1 MASAPTRPPR
11 SGIEIAM
18 DLAAADANSTAS
30 HGSSSRYTPAAGT
43 RSTGTPAPAPI
54 ALADVLARSNADH
67 VAALDQVLAE
77 RNQFCLENAKLSSE
91 NVRIWN
97 LMGRIRKENESLKAR
112 CAELERLYSVPP
124 STNKGSPL
132 SSAMGPTPGSPA
144 GNRRRLPHAIEGERS
159 SSPLSSPR
167 HGGQN
172 SRSDLEQRISSAG
185 QAAPAV
191 EAYRG
196 AQEPVNPSFGS
207 AATAV
212 EMAPARSNANGTSH
226 NHDSPITS
234 VDQGPSRNT
243 NPVDTGVERGT
254 NSGSQASIM
263 QQRAAA
269 QAQAQFMSLARPS
282 QGQDELANSMISHE
296 SGDFEAIDRS
306 SASGTD
312 DNSHQIGMIPQPTA
326 NERLRTPAQQGYPS
340 PSGVPA
346 SPYQQNVERVAEQER
361 SLLASGPNRNRA
373 EVTPTMIPSSAST
386 RSLVHKVVSEDRI
399 SRSSGSRRSKDDV
412 KKRILA
418 PRLDSSLLRVASV
431 KIQGTNYRSPDRG
444 KESISFLIAVD
455 ILHPPASWGLNSM
468 ASGEPTPPTSWTIEK
483 SYSDIVGLDAKL
495 RSKVGKKAAQRLAPL
510 PDKAL
515 FKDHAPA
522 KVDQRKAL
530 LEIYLQSLMVLELPD
545 KDEVCTFLC
554 TDVVPNRNRDPLS
567 ISKEGFLT
575 KKGQNLGRWVTRF
588 YVLRNSYLSY
598 FETRGG
604 ALIGSIKI
612 REAQIGRQQKSSASS
627 EQDENA
633 YRHAFLI
640 LEKREGSHEETP
652 HIARHVLCAESDEE
666 RDDWVDVLV
675 RVIAEL
681 DGNSVDDLP
690 SSPTQAMSK
699 MSLSQHP
706 TTPGRDNSGYNTRL
720 PDAIFSPSA
729 DTSVRQFAGDTD
741 RAGSMGQESSR
752 NFSVRMN
759 SIDSTATGKPASST
773 AATSIPPSA
782 SYRSFQE
789 PRSPV
794 STRTADLHDPPG
806 SPGLRTE
813 PLGRG
818 KASISGPINGAPIP
832 AGYKFGA
839 RDDVPSD
846 SKKDDKKRFWQG
858 FRGFGGHDK
867 HQREPRPVFGVPL
880 AESIAISSIHEGM
893 ALPSVVYR
901 CIEYLEKRNAFM
913 EEGIYRLSGSSAVIK
928 TLKDRFNMEGD
939 VDLLAEN
946 QYYDPHAIA
955 GLLKTFLRELPTSV
969 LTRELHMDFMRVN
982 ELQERAERV
991 NELGHLVSQLP
1002 LANYSLLRTLCS
1014 HLIKIIEHSD
1024 VNKMTMRNV
1033 GIVFSPT
1040 LAIGAGIFAL
1050 FLTEFDSVFETDAN
1064 GEPAPKRIE
1073 EEVAAVESFDQGAE
1087 AEENPNRNKRNS
1099 VQYRESQAE
1108 KLLGLEGR
1116 SLSHRVDEDMEGIPD
1131 DAGAESWAEDEDNQ
1145 HLSQHNGSE
1154 GQIQYEEEQHFHQ
1167 NEAHQQQQQRQQQQ
1181 HQMHAPSAIMS

>member
-1 MASAPTRPPR
+1 MASAPARPPR
-11 SGIEIAM
+11 YGIDNAM
-18 DLAAADANSTAS
+18 EHATADANSTAS

-77 RNQFCLENAKLSSE
+77 RNQFCLDNAKLSSE

-97 LMGRIRKENESLKAR
+97 LMGRIRKENENLKAR
-112 CAELERLYSVPP
+112 CAELERAYGVAP
-124 STNKGSPL
+124 SANKGSPL
-132 SSAMGPTPGSPA
+132 SSATNPTPSSPA
-144 GNRRRLPHAIEGERS
+144 GNRRRLPYGAEAERS

-167 HGGQN
+167 HGRQN
-172 SRSDLEQRISSAG
+172 SRSDLEQRLASSG
-185 QAAPAV
+185 QANPA
-191 EAYRG
+191 AG
-196 AQEPVNPSFGS
+196 ASRNPQESANPSFGT
-207 AATAV
+207 AAAQH
-212 EMAPARSNANGTSH
+212 ENAPARSNTNGS
-226 NHDSPITS
+226 NLAYDSPITS
-234 VDQGPSRNT
+234 VDQGPSHST
-243 NPVDTGVERGT
+243 NPVDTGADRSVNNGP
-254 NSGSQASIM
+254 QASIM

-269 QAQAQFMSLARPS
+269 QAHAQSMSLVRPG
-282 QGQDELANSMISHE
+282 QGPDELADSLASHE

-312 DNSHQIGMIPQPTA
+312 ESPHQMGMTPHTPGQDK
-326 NERLRTPAQQGYPS
+326 LRTPHQQSYSS
-340 PSGVPA
+340 PSGIPA
-346 SPYQQNVERVAEQER
+346 SPYQPTVDRAAEQER

-373 EVTPTMIPSSAST
+373 EVTPTMIPSTAST
-386 RSLVHKVVSEDRI
+386 RSLVSKVVSEDRI
-399 SRSSGSRRSKDDV
+399 SRGSGSRRSKD
-412 KKRILA
+412 KKRVLA

-444 KESISFLIAVD
+444 KESISFLITVD

-483 SYSDIVGLDAKL
+483 SYSDIIGLDAKI
-495 RSKVGKKAAQRLAPL
+495 RSKVGKKASQRLAPL

-554 TDVVPNRNRDPLS
+554 TDVVPNRLRDPLS
-567 ISKEGFLT
+567 CSKEGFLT

-604 ALIGSIKI
+604 AQIGTINI
-612 REAQIGRQQKSSASS
+612 REAQIGRQQKSTASS

-640 LEKREGSHEETP
+640 LEKRDGSHEEPP

-675 RVIAEL
+675 RAIAEL
-681 DGNSVDDLP
+681 DGHSVDDLP

-699 MSLSQHP
+699 MSLSQNP
-706 TTPGRDNSGYNTRL
+706 STPGRDGLGYNSRL
-720 PDAIFSPSA
+720 PDATFSPSA
-729 DTSVRQFAGDTD
+729 DN
-741 RAGSMGQESSR
+741 SSR
-752 NFSVRMN
+752 NFGGDMDRGASIGQDSSRNPSARMN
-759 SIDSTATGKPASST
+759 SIDSTATGKPTVST
-773 AATSIPPSA
+773 AATSLPQSA
-782 SYRSFQE
+782 SYRSFNE

-794 STRTADLHDPPG
+794 STRNADLQDPPG
-806 SPGLRTE
+806 SPGLRNNE
-813 PLGRG
+813 ALGRG

-839 RDDVPSD
+839 RDEAAPDN
-846 SKKDDKKRFWQG
+846 KKDDKKRFWQG
-858 FRGFGGHDK
+858 FRAFGGHDK
-867 HQREPRPVFGVPL
+867 HNREPRPVFGVPL
-880 AESIAISSIHEGM
+880 AESIAISSTHEGL

-969 LTRELHMDFMRVN
+969 LTRELHMDFMRIN
-982 ELQERAERV
+982 ELQDRVERV

-1073 EEVAAVESFDQGAE
+1073 EEVAAVDPLDQGNDGSM
-1087 AEENPNRNKRNS
+1087 ENSKRNKRNS

-1116 SLSHRVDEDMEGIPD
+1116 SLSHRPVDEDLEGIAD
-1131 DAGAESWAEDEDNQ
+1131 EAGAESWAENNN
-1145 HLSQHNGSE
+1145 HMSE
-1154 GQIQYEEEQHFHQ
+1154 RHDSNGQIHYEQHPHHQ
-1167 NEAHQQQQQRQQQQ
+1167 NEGQQ
-1181 HQMHAPSAIMS
+1181 QMHAPSAIMG

>member
-1 MASAPTRPPR
+1 MASVPARPPR
-11 SGIEIAM
+11 YGI
-18 DLAAADANSTAS
+18 DPTGDPAAGHTADANSTAS
-30 HGSSSRYTPAAGT
+30 HGSSSRFAPAAGT

-77 RNQFCLENAKLSSE
+77 RNQFCLDNAKLSSE

-97 LMGRIRKENESLKAR
+97 LMGRIRKENESLKAKL
-112 CAELERLYSVPP
+112 AELERAHGVAP
-124 STNKGSPL
+124 SAATKASPL
-132 SSAMGPTPGSPA
+132 NSATGAIPGSPA
-144 GNRRRLPHAIEGERS
+144 GNRRRLPYANEGERS

-167 HGGQN
+167 HARQS
-172 SRSDLEQRISSAG
+172 SRTDLEQRS
-185 QAAPAV
+185 AAPAPAHPALG
-191 EAYRG
+191 AYRSPPE
-196 AQEPVNPSFGS
+196 AVQPSFGS
-207 AATAV
+207 AAATY
-212 EMAPARSNANGTSH
+212 EENPNGSLANGSGAVY
-226 NHDSPITS
+226 DSPITS
-234 VDQGPSRNT
+234 VDQGPSRAT
-243 NPVDTGVERGT
+243 QPVDTGAERSVSNGPH
-254 NSGSQASIM
+254 ASIM

-269 QAQAQFMSLARPS
+269 QAQAQSLSLARPG
-282 QGQDELANSMISHE
+282 QGADNLTDSPASHE
-296 SGDFEAIDRS
+296 DFEAIERS

-312 DNSHQIGMIPQPTA
+312 ENPHQIGMTPRTPVQ
-326 NERLRTPAQQGYPS
+326 ERLRAPHQQAFPS
-340 PSGVPA
+340 PSGVTA
-346 SPYQQNVERVAEQER
+346 SSPYQAQLDPSAEQER
-361 SLLASGPNRNRA
+361 SLLASGPNRNRV

-386 RSLVHKVVSEDRI
+386 RSLASRMVTEDRI
-399 SRSSGSRRSKDDV
+399 SRGPGSKRSKDDV
-412 KKRILA
+412 KKRVLA

-431 KIQGTNYRSPDRG
+431 KIQGTNYRAPDRG
-444 KESISFLIAVD
+444 KESISFLITVD

-468 ASGEPTPPTSWTIEK
+468 SSGEPTPPTSWTIEK

-495 RSKVGKKAAQRLAPL
+495 RSKVGKKASQRLAPL

-554 TDVVPNRNRDPLS
+554 TDVVPNRIRDPTS
-567 ISKEGFLT
+567 CSKEGFLT

-598 FETRGG
+598 FEARGG
-604 ALIGSIKI
+604 AQIGSINI
-612 REAQIGRQQKSSASS
+612 REAQIGRQQKSTAGD
-627 EQDENA
+627 QDENA

-640 LEKREGSHEETP
+640 LEKRDASHEEP
-652 HIARHVLCAESDEE
+652 AHIARHVLCAESDDE

-675 RVIAEL
+675 RAIAEL
-681 DGNSVDDLP
+681 DGNSVDESP
-690 SSPTQAMSK
+690 ASPTQAMSK
-699 MSLSQHP
+699 MSLSHNP
-706 TTPGRDNSGYNTRL
+706 STPGRDGGYNGRL
-720 PDAIFSPSA
+720 PDATFSPSA
-729 DTSVRQFAGDTD
+729 DVASRPFAHDGGAPMSQDP
-741 RAGSMGQESSR
+741 SR
-752 NFSVRMN
+752 TASARLN
-759 SIDSTATGKPASST
+759 SLDSTATTSRQAAST
-773 AATSIPPSA
+773 AATSLPQSA
-782 SYRSFQE
+782 SYRSFNE
-789 PRSPV
+789 PRSPA
-794 STRTADLHDPPG
+794 STRNAELQDPPG
-806 SPGLRTE
+806 SPDLRSDS
-813 PLGRG
+813 LGRG

-839 RDDVPSD
+839 RDDVAPD

-858 FRGFGGHDK
+858 FRAFGGHDK
-867 HQREPRPVFGVPL
+867 QNREPRPVFGVPL
-880 AESIAISSIHEGM
+880 AESIAISSIHEGL

-982 ELQERAERV
+982 ELQDRAERI
-991 NELGHLVSQLP
+991 NELGELVSQLP

-1040 LAIGAGIFAL
+1040 LAIGAGVFAL

-1073 EEVAAVESFDQGAE
+1073 EEVAPADVNDQGFHGDALDN
-1087 AEENPNRNKRNS
+1087 AKRNKRNS
-1099 VQYRESQAE
+1099 VQYRESQAD

-1116 SLSHRVDEDMEGIPD
+1116 SLSHRTVDEDMEGIPD
-1131 DAGAESWAEDEDNQ
+1131 EPVHEGWVE
-1145 HLSQHNGSE
+1145 NGSAGGDRNDSSRPYE
-1154 GQIQYEEEQHFHQ
+1154 QYSS
-1167 NEAHQQQQQRQQQQ
+1167 EAQQQQQQ
-1181 HQMHAPSAIMS
+1181 HAIHHDQAAPSAVVS

>member
-1 MASAPTRPPR
+1 MASAPARPPR
-11 SGIEIAM
+11 YGIDNAM
-18 DLAAADANSTAS
+18 DSAAADANSTAS
-30 HGSSSRYTPAAGT
+30 HGSSSRFTPAAGT
-43 RSTGTPAPAPI
+43 RSAGTPAPQPI

-77 RNQFCLENAKLSSE
+77 RNQFCLDNAKLSSE

-112 CAELERLYSVPP
+112 CAELERAYGVAST
-124 STNKGSPL
+124 TNKSSPL
-132 SSAMGPTPGSPA
+132 NSATNATPGSPA
-144 GNRRRLPHAIEGERS
+144 GTRRRLPYANEGERS

-167 HGGQN
+167 HGRQN
-172 SRSDLEQRISSAG
+172 SRSDLEQRLNQSN
-185 QAAPAV
+185 PAV
-191 EAYRG
+191 GAYRTP
-196 AQEPVNPSFGS
+196 QDSTNPSFGS
-207 AATAV
+207 AAASYEPT
-212 EMAPARSNANGTSH
+212 PSRSNTNGSAH
-226 NHDSPITS
+226 NYDSPITS
-234 VDQGPSRNT
+234 VDQGPSRSSH
-243 NPVDTGVERGT
+243 PVDTEAERPST
-254 NSGSQASIM
+254 NNGSQASIM

-269 QAQAQFMSLARPS
+269 QAQAQSMSLARP
-282 QGQDELANSMISHE
+282 GQASEEPTDSLASHE

-312 DNSHQIGMIPQPTA
+312 DSPHPIGMTPQTPSQD
-326 NERLRTPAQQGYPS
+326 RLRTSNQQAYPSAS
-340 PSGVPA
+340 PSGIPA
-346 SPYQQNVERVAEQER
+346 SPYQPAVDRVAEQER

-373 EVTPTMIPSSAST
+373 EITPTMIPSSAST
-386 RSLVHKVVSEDRI
+386 RSLVSKVVSEDRI
-399 SRSSGSRRSKDDV
+399 SRGSGSRRSKD
-412 KKRILA
+412 KKRVLA

-444 KESISFLIAVD
+444 KESISFLITVD

-483 SYSDIVGLDAKL
+483 SYSDIIGLDAKL
-495 RSKVGKKAAQRLAPL
+495 RSKVGKKASQRLAPL

-554 TDVVPNRNRDPLS
+554 TDVVPNRLRDPLS
-567 ISKEGFLT
+567 CTKEGFLT

-588 YVLRNSYLSY
+588 YVLRNSFLSY
-598 FETRGG
+598 YETRGG
-604 ALIGSIKI
+604 AQIGSINI
-612 REAQIGRQQKSSASS
+612 REAQIGRQQKSAASS

-640 LEKREGSHEETP
+640 LEKRDGSHDEPP

-675 RVIAEL
+675 RAIAEL
-681 DGNSVDDLP
+681 DGPAGDDLP

-699 MSLSQHP
+699 LSLSQQTP
-706 TTPGRDNSGYNTRL
+706 TAGRDGLGFSSRL
-720 PDAIFSPSA
+720 PDATFSPSA
-729 DTSVRQFAGDTD
+729 DTSVRQFAGDMD
-741 RAGSMGQESSR
+741 RAGSIGHDSSR
-752 NFSVRMN
+752 NASARMN
-759 SIDSTATGKPASST
+759 SIDSTATGKPAAST
-773 AATSIPPSA
+773 AATSLPPSA
-782 SYRSFQE
+782 SYRSFNE

-806 SPGLRTE
+806 SPGLRNE
-813 PLGRG
+813 SLGRG

-839 RDDVPSD
+839 RDEAAPDAR
-846 SKKDDKKRFWQG
+846 KDDKKRFWQG
-858 FRGFGGHDK
+858 FRAFGGHDK
-867 HQREPRPVFGVPL
+867 HNREPRPVFGVPL
-880 AESIAISSIHEGM
+880 AESIAISSIHEGL

-969 LTRELHMDFMRVN
+969 LTRELHMDFMRIN
-982 ELQERAERV
+982 ELQDRVERV

-1073 EEVAAVESFDQGAE
+1073 EQVAAVDPAEQGIDAG
-1087 AEENPNRNKRNS
+1087 ALDASKRNKRNS

-1116 SLSHRVDEDMEGIPD
+1116 SLSHRPVDEDMEGIADD
-1131 DAGAESWAEDEDNQ
+1131 DAAAESWAENHQ
-1145 HLSQHNGSE
+1145 HASE
-1154 GQIQYEEEQHFHQ
+1154 RNDSDGPMHYEQHPHQ
-1167 NEAHQQQQQRQQQQ
+1167 NEAQPMR
-1181 HQMHAPSAIMS
+1181 APSTAIMG

>member
-1 MASAPTRPPR
+1 MDQASAHT
-11 SGIEIAM
+11 
-18 DLAAADANSTAS
+18 ADANSTAS
-30 HGSSSRYTPAAGT
+30 HGSSSRFNAAAGT

-54 ALADVLARSNADH
+54 AMADVLARSNSDP
-67 VAALDQVLAE
+67 VAALDQLLAE
-77 RNQFCLENAKLSSE
+77 RNQFCLDNAKLSSE

-112 CAELERLYSVPP
+112 CAELERAYGAAPVTTG
-124 STNKGSPL
+124 TNSKSSPL
-132 SSAMGPTPGSPA
+132 SPSQGATPGSPA
-144 GNRRRLPHAIEGERS
+144 GNRRRLPYGLDGERS
-159 SSPLSSPR
+159 GSPLSSLR
-167 HGGQN
+167 HVRQN
-172 SRSDLEQRISSAG
+172 SKTELDQRLGSTA
-185 QAAPAV
+185 QAPPA
-191 EAYRG
+191 AATYRNP
-196 AQEPVNPSFGS
+196 QETANPSFSS
-207 AATAV
+207 AAATS
-212 EMAPARSNANGTSH
+212 EAPPSRSNTNGSSH
-226 NHDSPITS
+226 AYDSPVTS
-234 VDQGPSRNT
+234 VDQGPSRST
-243 NPVDTGVERGT
+243 QPVDTGIERGALSNT
-254 NSGSQASIM
+254 GSQASIM

-269 QAQAQFMSLARPS
+269 QAQAQSLSLAHLSSAP
-282 QGQDELANSMISHE
+282 GELRDSLASHE

-312 DNSHQIGMIPQPTA
+312 DSPHNIGMTPQAATQD
-326 NERLRTPAQQGYPS
+326 RLRNPVQQVSPS
-340 PSGVPA
+340 PSGLPA
-346 SPYQQNVERVAEQER
+346 SPYPSTVDRAAEQER
-361 SLLASGPNRNRA
+361 SLLASGPNRSRA
-373 EVTPTMIPSSAST
+373 EITPTMIPSSAST
-386 RSLVHKVVSEDRI
+386 RSLVTKVASEHRD
-399 SRSSGSRRSKDDV
+399 SRGSRRSKDG
-412 KKRILA
+412 KKRVLA

-431 KIQGTNYRSPDRG
+431 RIQGTNYRSPDRG
-444 KESISFLIAVD
+444 KESISFFITID
-455 ILHPPASWGLNSM
+455 ILQPPASWGLNSM

-495 RSKVGKKAAQRLAPL
+495 RSKVGKKASQRLAPL

-554 TDVVPNRNRDPLS
+554 TDVVPNRGRDPLS
-567 ISKEGFLT
+567 CAKEGFLT

-598 FETRGG
+598 YETRGG
-604 ALIGSIKI
+604 AQIGSINI

-640 LEKREGSHEETP
+640 LEKREGSHDEP
-652 HIARHVLCAESDEE
+652 SHIARHVLCAESDEE

-675 RVIAEL
+675 RAIAEL
-681 DGNSVDDLP
+681 DGPSVDETP
-690 SSPTQAMSK
+690 SSPTEAMSK
-699 MSLSQHP
+699 MSLSQQQS
-706 TTPGRDNSGYNTRL
+706 TPGREGQGHSARL
-720 PDAIFSPSA
+720 PDATFSPSA
-729 DTSVRQFAGDTD
+729 DTSSRHY
-741 RAGSMGQESSR
+741 GSDVDHVASTGRDASR
-752 NFSVRMN
+752 NPPARVDSL
-759 SIDSTATGKPASST
+759 DSTATSKPAASS
-773 AATSIPPSA
+773 AAAPLSQSA
-782 SYRSFQE
+782 SYRSFNE

-794 STRTADLHDPPG
+794 STRTTDLQDAPG
-806 SPGLRTE
+806 SPGPRNE
-813 PLGRG
+813 PLSRG
-818 KASISGPINGAPIP
+818 KASISGPLNGAPIP

-839 RDDVPSD
+839 RDEAAPDN
-846 SKKDDKKRFWQG
+846 KKDDKKRFWQG
-858 FRGFGGHDK
+858 FRAFGGHDK
-867 HQREPRPVFGVPL
+867 HNREPRPVFGVPL
-880 AESIAISSIHEGM
+880 AESIAISSIHEGL

-969 LTRELHMDFMRVN
+969 LTRELHMDFMRIN
-982 ELQERAERV
+982 ELQDRVERV
-991 NELGHLVSQLP
+991 NELGYLVSQLP

-1050 FLTEFDSVFETDAN
+1050 FLTEFDSVFQTDAN

-1073 EEVAAVESFDQGAE
+1073 EEVVGVAPTDQGSHAE
-1087 AEENPNRNKRNS
+1087 GSVENSKRSKRNS

-1116 SLSHRVDEDMEGIPD
+1116 SLSHRTVDEDMEGIAD
-1131 DAGAESWAEDEDNQ
+1131 DAGSESWTDNK
-1145 HLSQHNGSE
+1145 HATVPNDAIE
-1154 GQIQYEEEQHFHQ
+1154 QIQYEPG
-1167 NEAHQQQQQRQQQQ
+1167 ADQR
-1181 HQMHAPSAIMS
+1181 S

>member
-1 MASAPTRPPR
+1 MASVPARPPR
-11 SGIEIAM
+11 YGIDPAM
-18 DLAAADANSTAS
+18 DSAGGYTADANSTAS
-30 HGSSSRYTPAAGT
+30 HGSSSRFTPAAGT

-77 RNQFCLENAKLSSE
+77 RNQFCLDNAKLSSE

-97 LMGRIRKENESLKAR
+97 LMGRIRKENESLKAKL
-112 CAELERLYSVPP
+112 AELERAYNIAP
-124 STNKGSPL
+124 SAAAKGSPL
-132 SSAMGPTPGSPA
+132 NSATSAIPSSPA

-167 HGGQN
+167 HARQN
-172 SRSDLEQRISSAG
+172 SRSDLEQRSA
-185 QAAPAV
+185 ASAPAHASIG
-191 EAYRG
+191 AYRSPPE
-196 AQEPVNPSFGS
+196 QVQPSFGS
-207 AATAV
+207 AAASYEENPTATHT
-212 EMAPARSNANGTSH
+212 NGSSH
-226 NHDSPITS
+226 AYDSPITS
-234 VDQGPSRNT
+234 VDQGPSRT
-243 NPVDTGVERGT
+243 TQPVDTGADRGLG
-254 NSGSQASIM
+254 NGPHVSIM

-269 QAQAQFMSLARPS
+269 QAQAQSLSLARPG
-282 QGQDELANSMISHE
+282 QGADEPTDSPASHE
-296 SGDFEAIDRS
+296 DFEAIERS

-312 DNSHQIGMIPQPTA
+312 ENPHQFGMTPRTPVQD
-326 NERLRTPAQQGYPS
+326 RLRTPHQHGYSS
-340 PSGVPA
+340 PSGVAA
-346 SPYQQNVERVAEQER
+346 SPYQAQQVDRSAEQER

-386 RSLVHKVVSEDRI
+386 RSLASRMVTDDRI
-399 SRSSGSRRSKDDV
+399 SRGPGSKRSKDDV
-412 KKRILA
+412 KKRVLT

-444 KESISFLIAVD
+444 KESISFLITVD

-468 ASGEPTPPTSWTIEK
+468 SSGEPTPPTSWTIEK

-495 RSKVGKKAAQRLAPL
+495 RSKVGKKASQRLAPL

-554 TDVVPNRNRDPLS
+554 TDVVPNRIRDPTS
-567 ISKEGFLT
+567 CSKEGFLT

-588 YVLRNSYLSY
+588 YMLRNSYLSY

-604 ALIGSIKI
+604 AQIGSINIK
-612 REAQIGRQQKSSASS
+612 EAQIGRQQKSTAS

-640 LEKREGSHEETP
+640 LEKRDASHDEP
-652 HIARHVLCAESDEE
+652 AHIARHVLCAESDEE

-675 RVIAEL
+675 RAIAEL
-681 DGNSVDDLP
+681 DGNSVDDSP
-690 SSPTQAMSK
+690 ASPTQAMSK
-699 MSLSQHP
+699 MSLSNNP
-706 TTPGRDNSGYNTRL
+706 STPGRDGGYSGRL
-720 PDAIFSPSA
+720 ADATFSPSA
-729 DTSVRQFAGDTD
+729 DL
-741 RAGSMGQESSR
+741 SSR
-752 NFSVRMN
+752 PFAHDGDRGASIGQDPSRNTSARLN
-759 SIDSTATGKPASST
+759 SLDSTATSRQAAST
-773 AATSIPPSA
+773 APSSLPQSA
-782 SYRSFQE
+782 SYRSFNE
-789 PRSPV
+789 PRSPA
-794 STRTADLHDPPG
+794 STRKAELQDPPG
-806 SPGLRTE
+806 SPGLRNE
-813 PLGRG
+813 SLSRG

-839 RDDVPSD
+839 RDDVASD
-846 SKKDDKKRFWQG
+846 NKKDDKKRFWQG
-858 FRGFGGHDK
+858 FRAFGGHDK
-867 HQREPRPVFGVPL
+867 QNREPRPVFGVPL
-880 AESIAISSIHEGM
+880 AESIAISSIHEGL

-982 ELQERAERV
+982 ELQDRAERI
-991 NELGHLVSQLP
+991 NELGELVSQLP

-1040 LAIGAGIFAL
+1040 LAIGAGVFAL

-1073 EEVAAVESFDQGAE
+1073 EEVAAVDVNDQGFSGDGS
-1087 AEENPNRNKRNS
+1087 ENAKRNKRNS

-1116 SLSHRVDEDMEGIPD
+1116 SLSHRTVDEDMEGIPD
-1131 DAGAESWAEDEDNQ
+1131 GPINDSWAE
-1145 HLSQHNGSE
+1145 NGAAGGERNNSNRP
-1154 GQIQYEEEQHFHQ
+1154 YEQHSS
-1167 NEAHQQQQQRQQQQ
+1167 ESKQQ
-1181 HQMHAPSAIMS
+1181 HQLQHNQAAPSAVMS

>member
-1 MASAPTRPPR
+1 MASAPARPPR
-11 SGIEIAM
+11 YGIDNAM
-18 DLAAADANSTAS
+18 DPDANSTAS
-30 HGSSSRYTPAAGT
+30 HGSSSRFTPAAGT
-43 RSTGTPAPAPI
+43 RSAGTPAPAPI

-77 RNQFCLENAKLSSE
+77 RNQFCLDNAKLSSE

-97 LMGRIRKENESLKAR
+97 LMGRIRKENENLKAR
-112 CAELERLYSVPP
+112 CAELERAYGVAP
-124 STNKGSPL
+124 TANRGSPL
-132 SSAMGPTPGSPA
+132 SSAINATPSSPA
-144 GNRRRLPHAIEGERS
+144 GNRRRLPYGAEAERS

-167 HGGQN
+167 HGRQN
-172 SRSDLEQRISSAG
+172 SRSDLEQRLASAG
-185 QAAPAV
+185 QANPA
-191 EAYRG
+191 AG
-196 AQEPVNPSFGS
+196 AFRNPQESANPSFGT
-207 AATAV
+207 AAPQYET
-212 EMAPARSNANGTSH
+212 APARSNTNGS
-226 NHDSPITS
+226 NLAYDSPITS
-234 VDQGPSRNT
+234 VDQGPSQST
-243 NPVDTGVERGT
+243 NPVDTGADRSA
-254 NSGSQASIM
+254 NNGSQASIM

-269 QAQAQFMSLARPS
+269 QAQAQSMSLARPG
-282 QGQDELANSMISHE
+282 QGPDEFTDSLASHE

-312 DNSHQIGMIPQPTA
+312 ESPHQIGMTPNTPGQD
-326 NERLRTPAQQGYPS
+326 RLRTPHQQAYPS
-340 PSGVPA
+340 PSGIPA
-346 SPYQQNVERVAEQER
+346 SPFQPTVDRAAEQER

-386 RSLVHKVVSEDRI
+386 RSLVSKVVSEDRI
-399 SRSSGSRRSKDDV
+399 SRGSGSRRSKD
-412 KKRILA
+412 KKRVLA

-444 KESISFLIAVD
+444 KESISFLITVD

-483 SYSDIVGLDAKL
+483 SYSDIIGLDAKL
-495 RSKVGKKAAQRLAPL
+495 RSKVGKKASQRLAPL

-554 TDVVPNRNRDPLS
+554 TDVVPNRLRDPLS
-567 ISKEGFLT
+567 CSKEGFLT

-604 ALIGSIKI
+604 AQIGTINI
-612 REAQIGRQQKSSASS
+612 REAQIGRQQKSTSSS

-640 LEKREGSHEETP
+640 LEKRDGSHEEPP

-675 RVIAEL
+675 RAIAEL
-681 DGNSVDDLP
+681 DGHSVDDLP

-699 MSLSQHP
+699 MSLSQNP
-706 TTPGRDNSGYNTRL
+706 SGPGRDGLGYNSRL
-720 PDAIFSPSA
+720 PDATFSPSA
-729 DTSVRQFAGDTD
+729 DN
-741 RAGSMGQESSR
+741 SSR
-752 NFSVRMN
+752 NFGVDMDRGASMGQDPSRNPSARMN
-759 SIDSTATGKPASST
+759 SIDSTATGKPTVST
-773 AATSIPPSA
+773 AATSLPQSA
-782 SYRSFQE
+782 SYRSLNE
-789 PRSPV
+789 PRSPAG
-794 STRTADLHDPPG
+794 TRNADLQDAPG
-806 SPGLRTE
+806 SPGLRNNE

-839 RDDVPSD
+839 RDEVAPDN
-846 SKKDDKKRFWQG
+846 KKDDKKRFWQG
-858 FRGFGGHDK
+858 FRAFGGHDK
-867 HQREPRPVFGVPL
+867 HNREPRPVFGVPL
-880 AESIAISSIHEGM
+880 AESIAISSTHEGL

-969 LTRELHMDFMRVN
+969 LTRELHMDFMRIN
-982 ELQERAERV
+982 ELQDRVERV
-991 NELGHLVSQLP
+991 NELGQLVSQLP

-1073 EEVAAVESFDQGAE
+1073 EEVAAVDPLDQGIDGSL
-1087 AEENPNRNKRNS
+1087 ENSKRNKRNS

-1116 SLSHRVDEDMEGIPD
+1116 SLSHRPVDEDLEGITD
-1131 DAGAESWAEDEDNQ
+1131 EAGAESWAENNNLVSERHD
-1145 HLSQHNGSE
+1145 SNGQVHS
-1154 GQIQYEEEQHFHQ
+1154 EQHPHYE
-1167 NEAHQQQQQRQQQQ
+1167 NEAPQQ
-1181 HQMHAPSAIMS
+1181 QMHAPSAIMS

>member
-1 MASAPTRPPR
+1 MASVPARPPR
-11 SGIEIAM
+11 YGIDPAM
-18 DLAAADANSTAS
+18 DSAGYAADANSTAS
-30 HGSSSRYTPAAGT
+30 HGSSSRFTPAAGT

-54 ALADVLARSNADH
+54 ALAEVLARSNADH

-77 RNQFCLENAKLSSE
+77 RNQFCLDNTKLSSE

-97 LMGRIRKENESLKAR
+97 LMGRIRKENESLKAKL
-112 CAELERLYSVPP
+112 AEIERAHGIAP
-124 STNKGSPL
+124 SATTKGSPL
-132 SSAMGPTPGSPA
+132 SSAPNQTPSSPA
-144 GNRRRLPHAIEGERS
+144 GNRRRLPYANEGERS

-167 HGGQN
+167 HARQN
-172 SRSDLEQRISSAG
+172 SRSDATA
-185 QAAPAV
+185 AAPATAHPAV
-191 EAYRG
+191 GAYRNPPELV
-196 AQEPVNPSFGS
+196 QPSFGS
-207 AATAV
+207 AA
-212 EMAPARSNANGTSH
+212 APHEENLTGSNANGS
-226 NHDSPITS
+226 NHVYDSPITS
-234 VDQGPSRNT
+234 VDQGPSHRT
-243 NPVDTGVERGT
+243 QPVDTGNGPH
-254 NSGSQASIM
+254 ASIM

-269 QAQAQFMSLARPS
+269 QAQAQSMSLARPG
-282 QGQDELANSMISHE
+282 QGTGDLTDSPASHE
-296 SGDFEAIDRS
+296 DFEAIERS

-312 DNSHQIGMIPQPTA
+312 ENPHQIGMTP
-326 NERLRTPAQQGYPS
+326 RTPVQDRSRTPHQQGYSS
-340 PSGVPA
+340 PHGATA
-346 SPYQQNVERVAEQER
+346 SPYQPQVDRSAEQER
-361 SLLASGPNRNRA
+361 SVLASGPNRNRT

-386 RSLVHKVVSEDRI
+386 RSLASRTDD
-399 SRSSGSRRSKDDV
+399 RSSRGPGSKRSKDDA
-412 KKRILA
+412 KKRVLA

-444 KESISFLIAVD
+444 KESISFLITVD

-468 ASGEPTPPTSWTIEK
+468 SSGEPTPPTSWTIEK

-530 LEIYLQSLMVLELPD
+530 LEIYLQSLMVLDLPD

-554 TDVVPNRNRDPLS
+554 TDVVPNRTRDPTS
-567 ISKEGFLT
+567 CSKEGFLT

-604 ALIGSIKI
+604 AQIGSISIK
-612 REAQIGRQQKSSASS
+612 EAQIGRQQKSTAG

-640 LEKREGSHEETP
+640 LEKRDASHEEP
-652 HIARHVLCAESDEE
+652 AHIARHVLCAESDEE

-675 RVIAEL
+675 RAIAEL
-681 DGNSVDDLP
+681 DGNTVDDSP
-690 SSPTQAMSK
+690 ASPTQAMSK
-699 MSLSQHP
+699 MSLSHNP
-706 TTPGRDNSGYNTRL
+706 STPGRDGGYSGRL
-720 PDAIFSPSA
+720 PDAALSPSA
-729 DTSVRQFAGDTD
+729 DL
-741 RAGSMGQESSR
+741 SSR
-752 NFSVRMN
+752 PLTHDGDRSASVAQDPNRTTPARLN
-759 SIDSTATGKPASST
+759 SLDSTATSRQAAST
-773 AATSIPPSA
+773 VPTSLPHSA
-782 SYRSFQE
+782 SYRSFNE
-789 PRSPV
+789 PRSPA
-794 STRTADLHDPPG
+794 STRHADLQEPPG
-806 SPGLRTE
+806 SPGQRNESLS
-813 PLGRG
+813 RG

-839 RDDVPSD
+839 RDDVAPD

-858 FRGFGGHDK
+858 FRAFGGHDK
-867 HQREPRPVFGVPL
+867 QNREPRPVFGVPL
-880 AESIAISSIHEGM
+880 AESIAISSIHEGL

-982 ELQERAERV
+982 ELQDRAERI
-991 NELGHLVSQLP
+991 NELGDLVSQLP

-1040 LAIGAGIFAL
+1040 LAIGAGVFAL

-1073 EEVAAVESFDQGAE
+1073 EEVAPVDVNEQGYNGDGSDNAK
-1087 AEENPNRNKRNS
+1087 RNKRNS
-1099 VQYRESQAE
+1099 VQYRESQADR
-1108 KLLGLEGR
+1108 LLGLEGR
-1116 SLSHRVDEDMEGIPD
+1116 SLSHRTVDEDMEGIPD
-1131 DAGAESWAEDEDNQ
+1131 EPSNQSWVENGAAGGERNYSNRQLE
-1145 HLSQHNGSE
+1145 
-1154 GQIQYEEEQHFHQ
+1154 YEQHTG
-1167 NEAHQQQQQRQQQQ
+1167 EGQQQ
-1181 HQMHAPSAIMS
+1181 HPTLHHNQAAPSAVMS

>member
-1 MASAPTRPPR
+1 MASAPARPPR
-11 SGIEIAM
+11 YGIDSAM
-18 DLAAADANSTAS
+18 DHANVHAADANSTAS
-30 HGSSSRYTPAAGT
+30 HGSSSRFAPAGT
-43 RSTGTPAPAPI
+43 RSTGTPAPSPI
-54 ALADVLARSNADH
+54 ALADVLARSDSEH

-77 RNQFCLENAKLSSE
+77 RNQFCLDNAKLSSE

-97 LMGRIRKENESLKAR
+97 LMGRIRKENENLKAR
-112 CAELERLYSVPP
+112 CAELERAYGVAP
-124 STNKGSPL
+124 SNKGSPL
-132 SSAMGPTPGSPA
+132 GSATNAAPGSPV
-144 GNRRRLPHAIEGERS
+144 GNRRRLPYGVEGERS
-159 SSPLSSPR
+159 NSPLSSPR
-167 HGGQN
+167 HGRQN
-172 SRSDLEQRISSAG
+172 SKSDLDQRLASAG
-185 QAAPAV
+185 QSVPLA
-191 EAYRG
+191 G
-196 AQEPVNPSFGS
+196 AQRNPQDESNAAFGS
-207 AATAV
+207 ATGNYEGV
-212 EMAPARSNANGTSH
+212 QSRSNTNGNGSTH
-226 NHDSPITS
+226 AYDSPITS
-234 VDQGPSRNT
+234 VDQGPSRST
-243 NPVDTGVERGT
+243 QPVDTGVERGSAAS
-254 NSGSQASIM
+254 NGPQASIM

-269 QAQAQFMSLARPS
+269 QAQAQAQSMSLVRPDDNTGS
-282 QGQDELANSMISHE
+282 LASHE

-312 DNSHQIGMIPQPTA
+312 DGPHNIAMTPQTPSQD
-326 NERLRTPAQQGYPS
+326 RLRATTQHPNPS
-340 PSGVPA
+340 PSGVPV
-346 SPYQQNVERVAEQER
+346 SPYPPSVDRVAEQER
-361 SLLASGPNRNRA
+361 SLLASGPSRNRT
-373 EVTPTMIPSSAST
+373 EITPTMIPSSAST
-386 RSLVHKVVSEDRI
+386 RSLVSKMVSEDRI
-399 SRSSGSRRSKDDV
+399 SRGSGSRRSKDDA
-412 KKRILA
+412 KKRVLA

-444 KESISFLIAVD
+444 KESISFLITVD
-455 ILHPPASWGLNSM
+455 ILHPPALWGLNSM
-468 ASGEPTPPTSWTIEK
+468 ASREPTPPTSWTVEK

-495 RSKVGKKAAQRLAPL
+495 RSKVGKKASQRLAPL

-554 TDVVPNRNRDPLS
+554 TDVVPNRLRDPNS
-567 ISKEGFLT
+567 CTKEGFLT

-598 FETRGG
+598 YETRGG
-604 ALIGSIKI
+604 AQIGSINI
-612 REAQIGRQQKSSASS
+612 REAQIGRQQKSTAGS

-640 LEKREGSHEETP
+640 LEKRDGSHDEPP

-675 RVIAEL
+675 RAIAEL
-681 DGNSVDDLP
+681 DGTSLDDLP

-699 MSLSQHP
+699 MSLSQNP
-706 TTPGRDNSGYNTRL
+706 TTPGRDGASYNGRL
-720 PDAIFSPSA
+720 PDSAFSPSL
-729 DTSVRQFAGDTD
+729 DSSSRQFGSDMD
-741 RAGSMGQESSR
+741 RGAPMGQDPSR
-752 NFSVRMN
+752 TARMN
-759 SIDSTATGKPASST
+759 SSDSTATGKPTASTGAPSL
-773 AATSIPPSA
+773 PQSA
-782 SYRSFQE
+782 SHRSFNE
-789 PRSPV
+789 PRSPA
-794 STRTADLHDPPG
+794 STRNADLQDPPG
-806 SPGLRTE
+806 SPGLRNE

-839 RDDVPSD
+839 RDDVAPD
-846 SKKDDKKRFWQG
+846 NKKDDKKRFWQG
-858 FRGFGGHDK
+858 FRAFGGHDK
-867 HQREPRPVFGVPL
+867 HNREPRPVFGVPL
-880 AESIAISSIHEGM
+880 AESIAISSIHEGL

-969 LTRELHMDFMRVN
+969 LTRDLHMDFMRIN
-982 ELQERAERV
+982 ELQDRVERV

-1050 FLTEFDSVFETDAN
+1050 FLTEFDTVFETDAN

-1073 EEVAAVESFDQGAE
+1073 EEVVGVDPTDQGLSTE
-1087 AEENPNRNKRNS
+1087 GSVENSKRNKRNS
-1099 VQYRESQAE
+1099 VQYRESQAD

-1116 SLSHRVDEDMEGIPD
+1116 SLSHRPFDEDMEGISDEAAAEGWAESQGPD
-1131 DAGAESWAEDEDNQ
+1131 DSNGHLQYNEQ
-1145 HLSQHNGSE
+1145 HSQHHG
-1154 GQIQYEEEQHFHQ
+1154 
-1167 NEAHQQQQQRQQQQ
+1167 EAQQ
-1181 HQMHAPSAIMS
+1181 HMHGHQTPSAIMS

>member
-1 MASAPTRPPR
+1 MASAPVRPPR
-11 SGIEIAM
+11 YGIDSTM
-18 DLAAADANSTAS
+18 DHANVHAADTNSTAS
-30 HGSSSRYTPAAGT
+30 HGSSSRFAPVGT
-43 RSTGTPAPAPI
+43 RSIGTPAPAPI
-54 ALADVLARSNADH
+54 ALGDVLARSNSDH

-77 RNQFCLENAKLSSE
+77 RNQFCLDNAKLSSE

-97 LMGRIRKENESLKAR
+97 LMGRIRKENEILKAR
-112 CAELERLYSVPP
+112 CAELERAYGVAP
-124 STNKGSPL
+124 SNKGSQL
-132 SSAMGPTPGSPA
+132 GSSANAAPSSPA
-144 GNRRRLPHAIEGERS
+144 GNRRRLPYGLEGERS
-159 SSPLSSPR
+159 NSPLSSPR
-167 HGGQN
+167 HGRQN
-172 SRSDLEQRISSAG
+172 SRGDLDQRLASAAQSAPLSSSQRNQQDANNATYEAG
-185 QAAPAV
+185 Q
-191 EAYRG
+191 
-196 AQEPVNPSFGS
+196 S
-207 AATAV
+207 
-212 EMAPARSNANGTSH
+212 RSNTNGNGST
-226 NHDSPITS
+226 NVYDSPITS
-234 VDQGPSRNT
+234 VDQGPSRST
-243 NPVDTGVERGT
+243 QPVDTGVQRGSVAS
-254 NSGSQASIM
+254 NGPQASIM

-269 QAQAQFMSLARPS
+269 QAQAQAQSMSLARP
-282 QGQDELANSMISHE
+282 DENTGSFAGHE

-312 DNSHQIGMIPQPTA
+312 EGPHTITMTPQTPSQDK
-326 NERLRTPAQQGYPS
+326 LRATAQQVNPS
-340 PSGVPA
+340 PSGMPV
-346 SPYQQNVERVAEQER
+346 SPYQPSVDRATEQER
-361 SLLASGPNRNRA
+361 SLLASGPSRNRT
-373 EVTPTMIPSSAST
+373 EITPAMIPSSAST
-386 RSLVHKVVSEDRI
+386 RSLVSKVVSEDRLT
-399 SRSSGSRRSKDDV
+399 RGSGSRRSKDDA
-412 KKRILA
+412 KKRVLA

-444 KESISFLIAVD
+444 KESISFFITVD

-495 RSKVGKKAAQRLAPL
+495 RSKVGKKASQRLAPL
-510 PDKAL
+510 PDKSL

-554 TDVVPNRNRDPLS
+554 TDVVPSRIHDPNS
-567 ISKEGFLT
+567 CTKEGFLT

-598 FETRGG
+598 YETRGG
-604 ALIGSIKI
+604 AQIGSINI
-612 REAQIGRQQKSSASS
+612 REAQIGRQQKSTAGS

-640 LEKREGSHEETP
+640 LEKRDGSHDEP
-652 HIARHVLCAESDEE
+652 PYIARHVLCAESDEE

-675 RVIAEL
+675 RAIAEL
-681 DGNSVDDLP
+681 DGTSLDDLP

-699 MSLSQHP
+699 MSLSP
-706 TTPGRDNSGYNTRL
+706 STPKRETAGYNGRL
-720 PDAIFSPSA
+720 PDSAFSPSM
-729 DTSVRQFAGDTD
+729 DSSSRQFSGDMD
-741 RAGSMGQESSR
+741 RGAHMGQDPSR
-752 NFSVRMN
+752 TARIN
-759 SIDSTATGKPASST
+759 SLDSTATGKPSASIG
-773 AATSIPPSA
+773 ATSLPQSA
-782 SYRSFQE
+782 SHRSFNE
-789 PRSPV
+789 PRSPA
-794 STRTADLHDPPG
+794 SIRNAELQDTPG
-806 SPGLRTE
+806 SPGLRNE

-839 RDDVPSD
+839 RDEAATDN
-846 SKKDDKKRFWQG
+846 KKDDKKRFWQG
-858 FRGFGGHDK
+858 FRAFGGHDK
-867 HQREPRPVFGVPL
+867 HNREPRPVFGVPL
-880 AESIAISSIHEGM
+880 AESIAISSIHEGL

-946 QYYDPHAIA
+946 QFYDPHAIA

-969 LTRELHMDFMRVN
+969 LTRELHMDFMRIN
-982 ELQERAERV
+982 ELQDRVERV

-1014 HLIKIIEHSD
+1014 HLMKIIEHSD

-1050 FLTEFDSVFETDAN
+1050 FLTEFDTVFETDAN

-1073 EEVAAVESFDQGAE
+1073 EEVVGLDQTEEGLSTDGPVENSK
-1087 AEENPNRNKRNS
+1087 RNKRNS

-1116 SLSHRVDEDMEGIPD
+1116 SLSHRPVEEDMEGISD
-1131 DAGAESWAEDEDNQ
+1131 EAAAGGWAENQ
-1145 HLSQHNGSE
+1145 ANGSHE
-1154 GQIQYEEEQHFHQ
+1154 LDGQLPYDEQPSQLFGETKHPMHGHQ
-1167 NEAHQQQQQRQQQQ
+1167 T
-1181 HQMHAPSAIMS
+1181 PSAIMS